1 MFYPSSKVVL
11 HLVLTQYMY
20 VYIIIY
26 VHIICIIGVSLSE
39 PHTNQYYEKIA
50 ILMYVCMYVHV
61 CTVGLVC
68 YVRLNLCDFLV
79 NSIMR
84 FLFM

>member
-26 VHIICIIGVSLSE
+26 VHIVCIIGASLSE

-50 ILMYVCMYVHV
+50 ILMYVCMYV
-61 CTVGLVC
+61 CM
-68 YVRLNLCDFLV
+68 YVL
-79 NSIMR
+79 
-84 FLFM
+84 